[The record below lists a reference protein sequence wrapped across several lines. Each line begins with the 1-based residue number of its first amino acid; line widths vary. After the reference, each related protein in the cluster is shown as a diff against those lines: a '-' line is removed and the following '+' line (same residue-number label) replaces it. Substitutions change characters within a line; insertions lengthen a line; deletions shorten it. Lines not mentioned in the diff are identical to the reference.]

1 MFVLTLLADTIRI
14 PPHLLA
20 KPTLTS
26 VQAEIEKRYPNKV
39 IVDVGLVLCPYG
51 SPLEVGDGILV
62 PGDGGAHHQ
71 VIFQCVVFRPFVEEV
86 LVGTVKE
93 SHGGG
98 VTVSVGGFFDHVFI
112 PAYWM
117 LNPSVFD
124 ESTGL
129 WVWNPTYD
137 EDDDEDEEGRE
148 DGEKETEGGAVGIG
162 IVKQE
167 PGLEEEGETS
177 TPINRED
184 EAEEEEEEESGNRFE
199 IDIGSEIRFKVK
211 AVNFTRIT
219 TTMKGVQATT
229 TSTATA
235 SSNAPVLNGSSG
247 AKSPPS
253 TEDNGSSNS
262 DKEGASVR
270 HRSSSADL
278 SDEEKH
284 PAPMQIVGSI
294 CEDGLGLT
302 SWWKAAEVD
311 EEENVEVDGMEGEEE

>member
-1 MFVLTLLADTIRI
+1 M
-14 PPHLLA
+14 
-20 KPTLTS
+20 
-26 VQAEIEKRYPNKV
+26 
-39 IVDVGLVLCPYG
+39 
-51 SPLEVGDGILV
+51 
-62 PGDGGAHHQ
+62 
-71 VIFQCVVFRPFVEEV
+71 
-86 LVGTVKE
+86 GTVKE
-93 SHGGG
+93 SHDGG

-137 EDDDEDEEGRE
+137 EDDDEDGERGEGL
-148 DGEKETEGGAVGIG
+148 EKEEKGGAGGNRI
-162 IVKQE
+162 IKQE
-167 PGLEEEGETS
+167 PGLEEEGETT
-177 TPINRED
+177 TPINEED
-184 EAEEEEEEESGNRFE
+184 EAEEEESGNRFE

-229 TSTATA
+229 TSTATT

-247 AKSPPS
+247 AKAPPS
-253 TEDNGSSNS
+253 TADNGSSNG
-262 DKEGASVR
+262 DNEGKSVR
-270 HRSSSADL
+270 RRSSSADL

-302 SWWKAAEVD
+302 SWWKAAEEN
-311 EEENVEVDGMEGEEE
+311 EEENAEMDGMEGEEE